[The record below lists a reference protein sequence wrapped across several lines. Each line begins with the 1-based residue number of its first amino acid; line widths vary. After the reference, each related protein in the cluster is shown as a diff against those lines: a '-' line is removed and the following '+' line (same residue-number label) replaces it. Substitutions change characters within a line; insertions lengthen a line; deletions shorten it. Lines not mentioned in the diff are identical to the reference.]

1 MINKNNEN
9 EIINNKNEDIKQ
21 DNNITNKNNENEIIN
36 NKNEGIK
43 QDNNITNKN
52 NENEIINNDIK
63 NLNNNNQNIKNENEI
78 INNDDNEIDINNNNQ
93 NNNNENEIINNDDNE
108 IDINNNKQIYNNLSI
123 DNKSINN
130 EGNIQFN
137 IVLLADE
144 IVNKSYI
151 MKSYVQ
157 DKIVESE
164 YISSIIGFQNEE
176 KVININDLKITLNL
190 INTAG
195 QERFKTITKSI
206 YENSNVFIIFFNY
219 GNEESYNSVKLWYNN
234 IDKYVNNINN
244 VLIYIVGINPQ
255 NSIDKLKN
263 INNKEFIMNDLN
275 IKNIEFK
282 VCKEND
288 IDSIRQLF
296 NDLINDGYKK
306 FLVQ

>member
-1 MINKNNEN
+1 M
-9 EIINNKNEDIKQ
+9 
-21 DNNITNKNNENEIIN
+21 
-36 NKNEGIK
+36 
-43 QDNNITNKN
+43 
-52 NENEIINNDIK
+52 
-63 NLNNNNQNIKNENEI
+63 
-78 INNDDNEIDINNNNQ
+78 
-93 NNNNENEIINNDDNE
+93 
-108 IDINNNKQIYNNLSI
+108 
-123 DNKSINN
+123 
-130 EGNIQFN
+130 
-137 IVLLADE
+137 
-144 IVNKSYI
+144 
-151 MKSYVQ
+151 
-157 DKIVESE
+157 
-164 YISSIIGFQNEE
+164 
-176 KVININDLKITLNL
+176 DLKITLNL

-282 VCKEND
+282 VCNEND

-306 FLVQ
+306 FLIQ